1 MPIPTAPASP
11 RKTRTS
17 VTEPG
22 APKEATERDLEL
34 GDLRD
39 ALRALKAGD
48 FSVRILPGE
57 RRVTKEVA
65 TAFNDVAAMLDGT
78 SVEFVRVSKVVG
90 RDGEM
95 MERAQLKGAQGGW
108 SSQVESFNALIGDL
122 VRPSTEVARV
132 IIAVAAGDL
141 SQKMAL
147 EIEGKPVRGEFLRIS
162 TSVNTMVDQLRS
174 FASEVTRVAKE
185 VGTDGKLGGQ
195 AEVKMSGTWKDLT
208 DNVNLLAANLTTQ
221 VRNIALT

>member
-1 MPIPTAPASP
+1 LPTRIPFTRKP
-11 RKTRTS
+11 REEAKGS
-17 VTEPG
+17 H
-22 APKEATERDLEL
+22 APKEAADAPMAHDAGRAGTNGSRGPKEAAERDLEL

-48 FSVRILPGE
+48 FSVRILPGV

-95 MERAQLKGAQGGW
+95 MERAQLKGAAGGW

-147 EIEGKPVRGEFLRIS
+147 EIEGKPVRGSSSASAPRSTRWSIS
-162 TSVNTMVDQLRS
+162 CARSRATSRASPRRS
-174 FASEVTRVAKE
+174 
-185 VGTDGKLGGQ
+185 
-195 AEVKMSGTWKDLT
+195 
-208 DNVNLLAANLTTQ
+208 AA
-221 VRNIALT
+221 RGSSAARPRSR

>member
-1 MPIPTAPASP
+1 MSIQPPPTSA
-11 RKTRTS
+11 RKPKKKATQS
-17 VTEPG
+17 S
-22 APKEATERDLEL
+22 APKEGAERDLEL

-48 FSVRILPGE
+48 FSARILPGE

-174 FASEVTRVAKE
+174 FASDVTRVAKE
-185 VGTDGKLGGQ
+185 VDTEGKLG
-195 AEVKMSGTWKDLT
+195 
-208 DNVNLLAANLTTQ
+208 
-221 VRNIALT
+221 